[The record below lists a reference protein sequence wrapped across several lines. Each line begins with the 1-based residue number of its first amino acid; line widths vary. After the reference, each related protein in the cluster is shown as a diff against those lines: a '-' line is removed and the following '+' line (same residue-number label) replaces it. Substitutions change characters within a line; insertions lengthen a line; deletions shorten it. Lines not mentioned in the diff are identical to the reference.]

1 MLNRIQ
7 AGKKL
12 IANLQQLSSRNV
24 SATMQ
29 INEKIMVKA
38 ETKNEW
44 NRALS
49 EAEKIVGYQT
59 SFLSLRYLL
68 SDEVTNLALHMR
80 KLVGSTHPLVSTG
93 KSLIYGQNNMQTWG
107 LIVLLVSKMAG
118 HADGILESEQDKS
131 AGVLM
136 SQRTLAEVVEMVRT
150 ANMIHSS
157 GVLNL
162 QHLQKSGNDLSFD
175 SDLIFGNKIALL
187 GGDILLGNASTQMA
201 QLKNQEVVEL
211 MCTAARDISDSHF
224 IGDRDVQNNPLP
236 WDPVKRAE
244 EIRNTTDIES
254 EVQVDEIDN
263 KQPFNLRLML
273 GGPESEWTVRHTL
286 ANGTLLGKSC
296 QSALMLAKQPVELQR
311 QAYFFGKHLALAWQA
326 SMDLEPY
333 KTELPLG
340 HKLSLISAPILYHL
354 QYDAS
359 IYDEIKKGMES
370 VDDVNYY
377 KIHKEVSRGPG
388 IERTKELQSKH
399 TLAAMTELYKF
410 PKSDAREALEK
421 IILAMQE
428 D

>member
-1 MLNRIQ
+1 
-7 AGKKL
+7 
-12 IANLQQLSSRNV
+12 
-24 SATMQ
+24 
-29 INEKIMVKA
+29 
-38 ETKNEW
+38 
-44 NRALS
+44 
-49 EAEKIVGYQT
+49 
-59 SFLSLRYLL
+59 
-68 SDEVTNLALHMR
+68 
-80 KLVGSTHPLVSTG
+80 
-93 KSLIYGQNNMQTWG
+93 
-107 LIVLLVSKMAG
+107 
-118 HADGILESEQDKS
+118 
-131 AGVLM
+131 
-136 SQRTLAEVVEMVRT
+136 
-150 ANMIHSS
+150 
-157 GVLNL
+157 
-162 QHLQKSGNDLSFD
+162 
-175 SDLIFGNKIALL
+175 
-187 GGDILLGNASTQMA
+187 
-201 QLKNQEVVEL
+201 

-236 WDPVKRAE
+236 WDPATRAE
-244 EIRNTTDIES
+244 EIRRIMDAES
-254 EVQVDEIDN
+254 DVQVDEIDN

-286 ANGTLLGKSC
+286 SNGTLLGKSC
-296 QSALMLAKQPVELQR
+296 QSALLLAKKSPELQR

-354 QYDAS
+354 EWDAC
-359 IYDEIKKGMES
+359 IYDEIKKGIES
-370 VDDVNYY
+370 IDDVNHF

>member
-1 MLNRIQ
+1 MSLIFIIHAALNTYQ
-7 AGKKL
+7 K
-12 IANLQQLSSRNV
+12 NYSR
-24 SATMQ
+24 
-29 INEKIMVKA
+29 
-38 ETKNEW
+38 
-44 NRALS
+44 
-49 EAEKIVGYQT
+49 
-59 SFLSLRYLL
+59 
-68 SDEVTNLALHMR
+68 
-80 KLVGSTHPLVSTG
+80 
-93 KSLIYGQNNMQTWG
+93 SLIYGQNNMQTWG

-118 HADGILESEQDKS
+118 CADGNFESEQDRS
-131 AGVLM
+131 AGVLVT
-136 SQRTLAEVVEMVRT
+136 QRTLAEVVEMVRT
-150 ANMIHSS
+150 ANMIHSI

-162 QHLQKSGNDLSFD
+162 QHLQQSGNDLSFD

-224 IGDRDVQNNPLP
+224 IGDRDIQNNPLP
-236 WDPVKRAE
+236 MNPIKKAE
-244 EIRNTTDIES
+244 EIRNYPNVEN

-263 KQPFNLRLML
+263 KKPFSMNAIM
-273 GGPESEWTVRHTL
+273 GGPESEWTIRHTL
-286 ANGTLLGKSC
+286 SNGTLLGKSC
-296 QSALMLAKQPVELQR
+296 QSALMLAKQSPELQR

-333 KTELPLG
+333 KQELPLG
-340 HKLSLISAPILYHL
+340 HKLSLVSAPILFHL
-354 QYDAS
+354 EYDNS
-359 IYDEIKKGMES
+359 LYDEIKKGAES
-370 VDDVNYY
+370 IDDVNYY
-377 KIHKEVSRGPG
+377 KLHREVSNGPG